1 MAYIGQTP
9 SAVVTSSAQ
18 IQDGAVELQDI
29 SASAQAS
36 LGTVD
41 FYGFKKLANGT
52 LELEYSNGSDN
63 LSVANNN
70 TEQSDIYAE
79 SFVSKRGL
87 TFSVDANGNLN
98 VTI

>member
-1 MAYIGQTP
+1 MAYIGQFP
-9 SAVVTSSAQ
+9 SAVITTKAQ

-41 FYGFKKLANGT
+41 FYVFKKLANGT

-63 LSVANNN
+63 VSVANND
-70 TEQSDIYAE
+70 TQQSDKYVE

-87 TFSVDANGNLN
+87 TFSVDASGNLN

>member
-9 SAVVTSSAQ
+9 SAVVTSSSQ

-29 SASAQAS
+29 SAAAQAS

-63 LSVANNN
+63 VSVANND
-70 TEQSDIYAE
+70 TTQADEYAE

-87 TFSVDANGNLN
+87 TFSVDASGNLN

>member
-9 SAVVTSSAQ
+9 SAVVTSSSQ

-29 SASAQAS
+29 SAAAQAS

-52 LELEYSNGSDN
+52 LQLDYSNGSDN
-63 LSVANNN
+63 LSVANSD
-70 TEQSDIYAE
+70 TTQSDKYTE

-87 TFSVDANGNLN
+87 TFSVDASGNLN

>member
-1 MAYIGQTP
+1 MAYIGQQP
-9 SAVVTSSAQ
+9 SAVITTTAQ
-18 IQDGAVELQDI
+18 IQDGAVELQYI

-63 LSVANNN
+63 VSVANND
-70 TEQSDIYAE
+70 TQQSDKYAE

-87 TFSVDANGNLN
+87 TFSVDASGNLN

>member
-1 MAYIGQTP
+1 MAYIGQQP
-9 SAVVTSSAQ
+9 SAVVTSSSQ

-29 SASAQAS
+29 SAAAQAS

-63 LSVANNN
+63 LSVANND
-70 TEQSDIYAE
+70 TQQSDKYAE

-87 TFSVDANGNLN
+87 TFSVDASGNLN

>member
-1 MAYIGQTP
+1 MAYIGQQP
-9 SAVVTSSAQ
+9 SAVITTTAQ

-63 LSVANNN
+63 VSVANND
-70 TEQSDIYAE
+70 TQQSDKYAE

-87 TFSVDANGNLN
+87 TFSVDATGNLN

>member
-9 SAVVTSSAQ
+9 SAVVTSSSQ

-29 SASAQAS
+29 SAAAQAS

-63 LSVANNN
+63 VSVANND
-70 TEQSDIYAE
+70 TSQSDKYAE

-87 TFSVDANGNLN
+87 TFSVDASGNLN

>member
-1 MAYIGQTP
+1 MAYIGQQP
-9 SAVVTSSAQ
+9 SAVITTTAQ

-63 LSVANNN
+63 VSVANND
-70 TEQSDIYAE
+70 TQQSDKYVE

-87 TFSVDANGNLN
+87 TFSVDASGNLN

>member
-9 SAVVTSSAQ
+9 SAVVTSSSQ

-63 LSVANNN
+63 VSVANSD
-70 TEQSDIYAE
+70 TTQSDKYAE

-87 TFSVDANGNLN
+87 TFSVDASGNLN

>member
-1 MAYIGQTP
+1 MAYIGQIP
-9 SAVVTSSAQ
+9 SAVVTSSSQ

-29 SASAQAS
+29 SAAAQAS

-63 LSVANNN
+63 VSVANND
-70 TEQSDIYAE
+70 TSQSDKYAE

-87 TFSVDANGNLN
+87 TFSVDASGNLN

>member
-1 MAYIGQTP
+1 MAYIGQIP
-9 SAVVTSSAQ
+9 SAVVTSSSQ

-29 SASAQAS
+29 SAAAQAS

-63 LSVANNN
+63 VSAANND
-70 TEQSDIYAE
+70 TQQSDKYAE

-87 TFSVDANGNLN
+87 TFSVDASGNLN

>member
-29 SASAQAS
+29 SAAAQAS

-63 LSVANNN
+63 VSVANND
-70 TEQSDIYAE
+70 TQQSDKYAE

-87 TFSVDANGNLN
+87 TFSVDASGNLN

>member
-9 SAVVTSSAQ
+9 SAVVTSSSQ

-29 SASAQAS
+29 SAAAQAS

-63 LSVANNN
+63 VSVANNDAQ
-70 TEQSDIYAE
+70 QSDKYAE

-87 TFSVDANGNLN
+87 TFSVDASGNLN

>member
-9 SAVVTSSAQ
+9 SAVVTSSSQ

-63 LSVANNN
+63 VSVANND
-70 TEQSDIYAE
+70 TSQSDKYAE

-87 TFSVDANGNLN
+87 TFLVDASGNLN

>member
-9 SAVVTSSAQ
+9 SAVVTSSSQ

-29 SASAQAS
+29 SAAAQAS

-63 LSVANNN
+63 VSVANND
-70 TEQSDIYAE
+70 TTQSDKYAE

-87 TFSVDANGNLN
+87 TFSVDASGNLN

>member
-1 MAYIGQTP
+1 MAYIGQSP
-9 SAVVTSSAQ
+9 SAVITTTAQ
-18 IQDGAVELQDI
+18 IQDGAVELVDI
-29 SASAQAS
+29 SASARAS

-63 LSVANNN
+63 VSVANSD
-70 TEQSDIYAE
+70 TPQSDKYAE

-87 TFSVDANGNLN
+87 TFSVDASGNLN

>member
-1 MAYIGQTP
+1 MAYIGQSP
-9 SAVVTSSAQ
+9 SAVITTTAQ
-18 IQDGAVELQDI
+18 IQDGAVELVDI
-29 SASAQAS
+29 SASARAS

-63 LSVANNN
+63 VSVANND
-70 TEQSDIYAE
+70 TTQSDKYAE

-87 TFSVDANGNLN
+87 TFSVDASGNLN

>member
-1 MAYIGQTP
+1 MAYIGQVP
-9 SAVVTSSAQ
+9 SAVVTTSAQ

-41 FYGFKKLANGT
+41 FYGFKKLADGT
-52 LELEYSNGSDN
+52 LQLEYSNGSDN
-63 LSVANNN
+63 VSVANNDN
-70 TEQSDIYAE
+70 SDIYAE

-87 TFSVDANGNLN
+87 SFSVDSSGNLS

>member
-9 SAVVTSSAQ
+9 SAVVTSSSQ

-29 SASAQAS
+29 SAAAQAS

-41 FYGFKKLANGT
+41 FYGFTKLANGT
-52 LELEYSNGSDN
+52 LQLDYSNGSDN
-63 LSVANNN
+63 LSVANSD
-70 TEQSDIYAE
+70 TTQSDKYAE

-87 TFSVDANGNLN
+87 TFSVDASGNLN

>member
-9 SAVVTSSAQ
+9 SAVVTSSSQ

-29 SASAQAS
+29 SAAAQAS

-63 LSVANNN
+63 VSVANND
-70 TEQSDIYAE
+70 TQQSDKYAE
-79 SFVSKRGL
+79 IFVSKRGL
-87 TFSVDANGNLN
+87 TFSVDASGNLN

>member
-63 LSVANNN
+63 VSVANND
-70 TEQSDIYAE
+70 TSQSDIYAE

>member
-9 SAVVTSSAQ
+9 SAVVTSSSQ

-29 SASAQAS
+29 SAAAQAS

-63 LSVANNN
+63 VSVANND
-70 TEQSDIYAE
+70 TSQSDKYAE

-87 TFSVDANGNLN
+87 TFSVDASGNLS

>member
-9 SAVVTSSAQ
+9 SAVVTSSSQ

-29 SASAQAS
+29 SAAAQAS

-63 LSVANNN
+63 VSVANND
-70 TEQSDIYAE
+70 TSQSDKYAE
-79 SFVSKRGL
+79 SFVSKREL
-87 TFSVDANGNLN
+87 TFSVDASGNLN

>member
-1 MAYIGQTP
+1 MAYIGQVP
-9 SAVVTSSAQ
+9 SAVVTSSSQ

-29 SASAQAS
+29 SAAAQAS

-52 LELEYSNGSDN
+52 LQLDYSNGSDN

-70 TEQSDIYAE
+70 TQQSDIYAE

-87 TFSVDANGNLN
+87 TFSVDASGNLN